1 MAITNRDSGTN
12 VNEIAE
18 RITHQH
24 AHRQPRRP
32 GAFSL
37 NQYLSV
43 DDEPMLFHTG
53 PRKMFPLVHEAVAAK
68 KWARRSCT
76 IRNVKK

>member
-24 AHRQPRRP
+24 AHRQRRRP
-32 GAFSL
+32 RCIL
-37 NQYLSV
+37 IKPVLIV

-68 KWARRSCT
+68 KWRAGPALFGT
-76 IRNVKK
+76 